1 MNLHARNLH
10 YYDNDNNI
18 EKIKMLHEL
27 NQFILNEPCI
37 KNAIK
42 YKIGKSPNVYTP
54 LVKHNNKL
62 GVFIPP
68 EMDSLF
74 WCLYIMKY
82 GEIHYEMLDNKSVV
96 TEKKLKIEYVEKIRL
111 NKVLLKTYKFNTF
124 SELENNLTNDKTLS
138 LTSLLSLCALDNLN
152 IMVIQNKTYYELRM
166 NDSADTAIIQKFDKK
181 FGVKLVDNDFFKND
195 LIKNDFIQIENVEK
209 PLKAISAYK
218 VNDLIL
224 ICNKLEIDVKH
235 ALSEKTKTKKELYED
250 IYKKIEL

>member
-1 MNLHARNLH
+1 MNLH
-10 YYDNDNNI
+10 YYETDNNI
-18 EKIKMLHEL
+18 ELKTRFKDL
-27 NQFILNEPCI
+27 NQFILNEACI

-42 YKIGKSPNVYTP
+42 RKISRSPTVYVP
-54 LVKHNNKL
+54 LVPRNNKF

-82 GEIHYEMLDNKSVV
+82 GEIQYEMLDNKSVV

-124 SELENNLTNDKTLS
+124 SDLENNLTNEKILS

-152 IMVIQNKTYYELRM
+152 IVVIQNKTYYELRM
-166 NDSADTAIIQKFDKK
+166 NDSSDMAIIQQFDKK
-181 FGVKLVDNDFFKND
+181 FGVKLVDTEFAAS
-195 LIKNDFIQIENVEK
+195 IKNDFIQIENVEK

-218 VNDLIL
+218 VDDLIT
-224 ICNKLEIDVKH
+224 ICNKLEIDVKQ
-235 ALSEKTKTKKELYED
+235 ASSEKTKTKKELYED

>member
-1 MNLHARNLH
+1 MNLH

-18 EKIKMLHEL
+18 ENIKILHDL
-27 NQFILNEPCI
+27 HQFILNESCI
-37 KNAIK
+37 KNSLK
-42 YKIGKSPNVYTP
+42 YKISKSPNVYTP
-54 LVKHNNKL
+54 LIKHNNKL

-152 IMVIQNKTYYELRM
+152 ILVIQNKTYYELRM

-181 FGVKLVDNDFFKND
+181 FGVKLVDTDF
-195 LIKNDFIQIENVEK
+195 IKKDFIQIENVEK

>member
-1 MNLHARNLH
+1 MNLH

-18 EKIKMLHEL
+18 EKIKMLHDL
-27 NQFILNEPCI
+27 NQFILNEPCMR
-37 KNAIK
+37 NSIK
-42 YKIGKSPNVYTP
+42 YKISKSPNIYTP
-54 LVKHNNKL
+54 LVKPNNKL

-166 NDSADTAIIQKFDKK
+166 NDSTDMAIIQKFDKK
-181 FGVKLVDNDFFKND
+181 FGVKLADNEFAAGLKND
-195 LIKNDFIQIENVEK
+195 LIQIENVEK

-218 VNDLIL
+218 VNDLIA
-224 ICNKLEIDVKH
+224 ICNKLEIDVKQVS
-235 ALSEKTKTKKELYED
+235 SEKTKTKKELYED

>member
-1 MNLHARNLH
+1 MNLH

-18 EKIKMLHEL
+18 EKIIKLHDL
-27 NQFILNEPCI
+27 NKFILNESCMR
-37 KNAIK
+37 NSIK
-42 YKIGKSPNVYTP
+42 YKISKSPYVYTP
-54 LVKHNNKL
+54 LVKQNNKL

-138 LTSLLSLCALDNLN
+138 LSSLLSLCALDNLN
-152 IMVIQNKTYYELRM
+152 IIVIQNKTYYELCM
-166 NDSADTAIIQKFDKK
+166 NDSSDTAIIQKFDKK
-181 FGVKLVDNDFFKND
+181 FGVKLVDNKFVSSIKND
-195 LIKNDFIQIENVEK
+195 LIQIENVDK

-224 ICNKLEIDVKH
+224 ICNKLDIDVKQ
-235 ALSEKTKTKKELYED
+235 ASSEKTKTKKELYED

>member
-1 MNLHARNLH
+1 MNLD
-10 YYDNDNNI
+10 YYDNDNDNNI
-18 EKIKMLHEL
+18 EKIKILNEL

-37 KNAIK
+37 KNSIK
-42 YKIGKSPNVYTP
+42 NKVSKIAKVYTP
-54 LVKHNNKL
+54 LVKQDNKL

-96 TEKKLKIEYVEKIRL
+96 TEKKMKIEYVEKIRL

-124 SELENNLTNDKTLS
+124 AELENNLTNDKTLS

-152 IMVIQNKTYYELRM
+152 IVVIQNKTYFELRM
-166 NDSADTAIIQKFDKK
+166 NDSCDTAIIQKMDKK
-181 FGVKLVDNDFFKND
+181 FGVKLVDNEFVLGVKN
-195 LIKNDFIQIENVEK
+195 NFIQIENVEK

-218 VNDLIL
+218 VGDLTD
-224 ICNKLEIDVKH
+224 ICSKLEIDIKH
-235 ALSEKTKTKKELYED
+235 TLSNKNKTKKELYED

>member
-1 MNLHARNLH
+1 MNLH

-18 EKIKMLHEL
+18 EKIKILHDL

-37 KNAIK
+37 HNSIK
-42 YKIGKSPNVYTP
+42 YKISKSPNVYTP
-54 LVKHNNKL
+54 LVKNNNKL

-68 EMDSLF
+68 ELDSLF

-82 GEIHYEMLDNKSVV
+82 GEIQYEMLDNKSVV
-96 TEKKLKIEYVEKIRL
+96 TEKKIKIEYVEKIRL

-124 SELENNLTNDKTLS
+124 SDLENNLTNEKTLS

-152 IMVIQNKTYYELRM
+152 IIVIQNKTYYELRM
-166 NDSADTAIIQKFDKK
+166 NDSPDTAIVQKFDKK
-181 FGVKLVDNDFFKND
+181 FGVKLVDTEFF
-195 LIKNDFIQIENVEK
+195 KNDFIQIENVEK

-218 VNDLIL
+218 VNDLIT
-224 ICNKLEIDVKH
+224 ICNKLDIDVKQSS
-235 ALSEKTKTKKELYED
+235 SEKTKTKKELYED

>member
-1 MNLHARNLH
+1 MNLHAMNLH

-18 EKIKMLHEL
+18 EKIQILHDL
-27 NQFILNEPCI
+27 NQFILNETCI

-42 YKIGKSPNVYTP
+42 YKISKSPNVYTP

-62 GVFIPP
+62 GIFIPP

-124 SELENNLTNDKTLS
+124 AELENNLTNDKTLS
-138 LTSLLSLCALDNLN
+138 LSSLLSLCALDNLN

-166 NDSADTAIIQKFDKK
+166 NDSPDTAIVQKFDKK
-181 FGVKLVDNDFFKND
+181 FGVKLVDSEFLSGIKND
-195 LIKNDFIQIENVEK
+195 LIQIENVDK

-224 ICNKLEIDVKH
+224 ICNKLEVDVKH
-235 ALSEKTKTKKELYED
+235 AVSDKTKTKKELYED

>member
-1 MNLHARNLH
+1 MNLHAMNLH

-18 EKIKMLHEL
+18 EKIKMLHDL
-27 NQFILNEPCI
+27 NKFILNESCMR
-37 KNAIK
+37 NSIK
-42 YKIGKSPNVYTP
+42 YKISKSPNVYTP
-54 LVKHNNKL
+54 LVKPNNKL

-68 EMDSLF
+68 ELDSLF

-152 IMVIQNKTYYELRM
+152 IIIIQNKTYYELRM
-166 NDSADTAIIQKFDKK
+166 NDSPDTAIVQKFDKK
-181 FGVKLVDNDFFKND
+181 FGVKLVDTDF
-195 LIKNDFIQIENVEK
+195 IKNDFIQIENVEK

>member
-1 MNLHARNLH
+1 MNLHAMNLH

-18 EKIKMLHEL
+18 EPKTRFKDL
-27 NQFILNEPCI
+27 NQFILNETCI

-42 YKIGKSPNVYTP
+42 YKISKSPHVYTP

-152 IMVIQNKTYYELRM
+152 ILVIQNKTYYDVCM

-181 FGVKLVDNDFFKND
+181 FGVKLVDTKFAAG
-195 LIKNDFIQIENVEK
+195 IKNDFIQIENVEK

-224 ICNKLEIDVKH
+224 ICNKLEIDIKH

>member
-1 MNLHARNLH
+1 MNLD

-18 EKIKMLHEL
+18 EKIKILHDL

-37 KNAIK
+37 KNSIK
-42 YKIGKSPNVYTP
+42 NKISKNVKVYTP
-54 LVKHNNKL
+54 LLKQNNKL

-96 TEKKLKIEYVEKIRL
+96 TEKKIKIEYVEKIRL

-124 SELENNLTNDKTLS
+124 AELENNLTNDKTLS

-152 IMVIQNKTYYELRM
+152 IVVIQNKTYYELRM
-166 NDSADTAIIQKFDKK
+166 NDSSDTAVIQKMDKK
-181 FGVKLVDNDFFKND
+181 FGVKLVDNEFVSG
-195 LIKNDFIQIENVEK
+195 IKNDFIQIENVEK

-218 VNDLIL
+218 VSDLIH

-235 ALSEKTKTKKELYED
+235 TLSNKSKTKKELYED